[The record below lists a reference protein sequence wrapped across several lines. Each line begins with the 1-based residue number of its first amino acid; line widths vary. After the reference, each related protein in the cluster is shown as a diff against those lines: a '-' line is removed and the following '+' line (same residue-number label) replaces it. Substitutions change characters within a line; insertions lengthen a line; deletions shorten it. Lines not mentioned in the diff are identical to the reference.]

1 MSSIVLFDDKK
12 DCCGCGACMNV
23 CPKNA
28 IRMAEDEV
36 GFVYPEIDQN
46 LCIGCGACKKACGYQ
61 MQPMMQKSEAVY
73 AAASNDDN
81 LLRKSASGGAFAVLA
96 ENVLKKG
103 GVVYGAALPLENG
116 KLEPKHLRIDTVERL
131 TELQGSK
138 YVQSAIGDT
147 YAQAKKDLLDGKSVL
162 FSGTPC
168 QIAGLKQYLKKDYEN
183 LLTVDIICHGVP
195 SKRFFQSF
203 MEDYG
208 KKLGGTI
215 TEFYFRDKSKGQGM
229 ITRSVYKNKNGEQQE
244 KIIVG
249 NLLSYFNFFLR
260 SFTYRKNCYSC
271 PFASEKRVGDLT
283 LGDFWGFH
291 EEYPSYDEKQGLSNG
306 KGVSCILVNLQKMAE
321 TLVWVQENNI
331 NDLTELNDLCKTAQA
346 NAQAAYERLSQ
357 AEDELYKTN
366 EQIHYAG
373 QYLSTKEV
381 QQQFTKA
388 IFKKKFRA
396 EHSKELDA
404 YVESVKYFRE
414 ENDGK
419 LPSLKF
425 LKKRKEEL
433 TKEIAE
439 RKKVYTPLKEE
450 SRRLEVASDNVYSIF
465 RKTNEMKSDLAW
477 KREWEARV
485 REKARQEQVR
495 QEQRVRQPKRKKRSY
510 DVSL

>member
-306 KGVSCILVNLQKMAE
+306 KGVSCICQVVRSREDVHLCVKTIVNASGVVAIISIINVLIGSNLFYNLNTVSRNVLMVSTVRMGIIRAE
-321 TLVWVQENNI
+321 ATFGHPVYYAMYCALIIPLALYVWQNEKNAWNSCVLGLNVI
-331 NDLTELNDLCKTAQA
+331 AAFLTESRGTIVVLLALFLVYVIIADLQ
-346 NAQAAYERLSQ
+346 
-357 AEDELYKTN
+357 
-366 EQIHYAG
+366 
-373 QYLSTKEV
+373 
-381 QQQFTKA
+381 
-388 IFKKKFRA
+388 
-396 EHSKELDA
+396 
-404 YVESVKYFRE
+404 
-414 ENDGK
+414 
-419 LPSLKF
+419 
-425 LKKRKEEL
+425 
-433 TKEIAE
+433 
-439 RKKVYTPLKEE
+439 
-450 SRRLEVASDNVYSIF
+450 RRY
-465 RKTNEMKSDLAW
+465 
-477 KREWEARV
+477 
-485 REKARQEQVR
+485 
-495 QEQRVRQPKRKKRSY
+495 
-510 DVSL
+510 

>member
-73 AAASNDDN
+73 A
-81 LLRKSASGGAFAVLA
+81 
-96 ENVLKKG
+96 
-103 GVVYGAALPLENG
+103 
-116 KLEPKHLRIDTVERL
+116 
-131 TELQGSK
+131 
-138 YVQSAIGDT
+138 
-147 YAQAKKDLLDGKSVL
+147 
-162 FSGTPC
+162 
-168 QIAGLKQYLKKDYEN
+168 
-183 LLTVDIICHGVP
+183 
-195 SKRFFQSF
+195 
-203 MEDYG
+203 
-208 KKLGGTI
+208 
-215 TEFYFRDKSKGQGM
+215 
-229 ITRSVYKNKNGEQQE
+229 
-244 KIIVG
+244 
-249 NLLSYFNFFLR
+249 
-260 SFTYRKNCYSC
+260 
-271 PFASEKRVGDLT
+271 
-283 LGDFWGFH
+283 
-291 EEYPSYDEKQGLSNG
+291 
-306 KGVSCILVNLQKMAE
+306 
-321 TLVWVQENNI
+321 
-331 NDLTELNDLCKTAQA
+331 
-346 NAQAAYERLSQ
+346 
-357 AEDELYKTN
+357 
-366 EQIHYAG
+366 G

-419 LPSLKF
+419 LPSLKS